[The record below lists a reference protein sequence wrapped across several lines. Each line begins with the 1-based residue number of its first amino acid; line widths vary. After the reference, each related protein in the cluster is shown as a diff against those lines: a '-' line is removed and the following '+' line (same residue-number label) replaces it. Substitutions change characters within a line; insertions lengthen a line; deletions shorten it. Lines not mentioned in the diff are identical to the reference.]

1 MSPLRGEEFTGRT
14 VEEAVER
21 GLRVL
26 GRKRTE
32 VDIEVLEK
40 GKPANMLGMGGEDAR
55 VLLSFQEDER
65 EPEPEPTVDEVE
77 VPRRPDALRERA
89 DEREE
94 EREEAAPVLSEE
106 LAAAVPVLKELL
118 ELMGIEAEV
127 TMDDRPGREGV
138 DVVGTDLGALIG
150 RGGENLV
157 ALQQITSAMT
167 SRRVGRTVHIPLDIE
182 GYRRRREEQLREVAR
197 RVAVRVRTTGQAVT
211 LEPMLAYERRIV
223 HLAVQDSPGVRT
235 ESVGGDPN
243 RRVVISSTA
252 PGARGP
258 AVFRPPPPYRGSAGE
273 VALVVAAPF
282 IGHLLAPVFAYL
294 LSGIPV
300 ARVVAGTTTLARV
313 VLIAGVLVAATPLML
328 AATTVVFFVITV
340 ANVAAY
346 TALMQGMY
354 PDRERAQAMANVRIG
369 ASIAGIASAAVA
381 GAWIDVIPAA
391 YVFAAATALALPGA
405 VAFFWVRHDDLPAPP
420 RRRSAVSIA
429 RDLWRDLCF
438 RRLLIASTVFGTGNL
453 MNAAIYPIMLVD
465 HFDAPNT
472 FIGIMY
478 AVQSATM
485 IAAYFVWGRVIDRGS
500 SLRLSLLN
508 QVLVVL
514 VPLGYLVAPNTWAL
528 LPVAV
533 VTGIIVAGGEITFYT
548 NVVQLAPRE
557 RVVQYAAAQSLL
569 LGIRGTAAPFIA
581 SGLH

>member
-65 EPEPEPTVDEVE
+65 EPEPQPTVDEAE
-77 VPRRPDALRERA
+77 VPRRPDALRERP

-94 EREEAAPVLSEE
+94 EREDAAPVLSEE

-235 ESVGGDPN
+235 ESVGVDPN

-258 AVFRPPPPYRGSAGE
+258 AVFRPRPPYRGGPGRGD
-273 VALVVAAPF
+273 AARR
-282 IGHLLAPVFAYL
+282 LWAPSWLRTA
-294 LSGIPV
+294 
-300 ARVVAGTTTLARV
+300 ARGLQAETRAALARTY
-313 VLIAGVLVAATPLML
+313 AFQAT
-328 AATTVVFFVITV
+328 
-340 ANVAAY
+340 
-346 TALMQGMY
+346 
-354 PDRERAQAMANVRIG
+354 DR
-369 ASIAGIASAAVA
+369 
-381 GAWIDVIPAA
+381 
-391 YVFAAATALALPGA
+391 
-405 VAFFWVRHDDLPAPP
+405 
-420 RRRSAVSIA
+420 A
-429 RDLWRDLCF
+429 R
-438 RRLLIASTVFGTGNL
+438 
-453 MNAAIYPIMLVD
+453 
-465 HFDAPNT
+465 
-472 FIGIMY
+472 
-478 AVQSATM
+478 
-485 IAAYFVWGRVIDRGS
+485 
-500 SLRLSLLN
+500 
-508 QVLVVL
+508 
-514 VPLGYLVAPNTWAL
+514 
-528 LPVAV
+528 
-533 VTGIIVAGGEITFYT
+533 
-548 NVVQLAPRE
+548 
-557 RVVQYAAAQSLL
+557 
-569 LGIRGTAAPFIA
+569 
-581 SGLH
+581 